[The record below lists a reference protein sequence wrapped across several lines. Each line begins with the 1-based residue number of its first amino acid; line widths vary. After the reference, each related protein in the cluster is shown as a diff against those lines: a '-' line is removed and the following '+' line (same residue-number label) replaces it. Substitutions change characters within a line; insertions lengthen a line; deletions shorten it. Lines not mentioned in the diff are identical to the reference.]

1 MLGCRHTAGF
11 SFDIDPD
18 SDASTDDQLRLIE
31 AAKKGCFID
40 QTLAVAN
47 HVGHRLKAGD
57 DRIEV

>member
-1 MLGCRHTAGF
+1 MAATVAVRISGSLSANGTAVRSNQGKHPCRIAF
-11 SFDIDPD
+11 V
-18 SDASTDDQLRLIE
+18 L
-31 AAKKGCFID
+31 ID